1 MSRGIIDNKQT
12 GLVGDVLKEY
22 ITKGSKLSVAAAHFT
37 LYAFVELKKELSQL
51 EEFRFIFTEPAFV
64 HGIKLFINPKYDQYP
79 AIYQRRIPL

>member
-1 MSRGIIDNKQT
+1 MSRGIIDNKQS

-64 HGIKLFINPKYDQYP
+64 QGGNLLKEQMEKRSFVVWG
-79 AIYQRRIPL
+79 